1 MKASTYFILCIPLLI
16 LNCNKSD
23 HDPSTDPPIDA
34 DGYEYKIITIGNQV
48 WMAENLRTTKYNNR
62 DEIGTTVP
70 ASLDISHEYQPK
82 YQWPFSGNER
92 TALEYGRL
100 YTWYAITD
108 DRGVCPSGW
117 HVPSD
122 VDWAILCEFLGGFAI
137 SGAKLKETG
146 TAHWHN
152 PNEGATNESGFT
164 AIPSGYRR
172 TSGDFDAIGLR
183 ERWWSAA
190 ESSTTHAWR
199 LGVDYNSIELS
210 RSDQYSKFGGYSV
223 RCLKND

>member
-1 MKASTYFILCIPLLI
+1 
-16 LNCNKSD
+16 
-23 HDPSTDPPIDA
+23 
-34 DGYEYKIITIGNQV
+34 
-48 WMAENLRTTKYNNR
+48 MAENLRTTKYNNG
-62 DEIGTTVP
+62 DEIGTTIP
-70 ASLDISHEYQPK
+70 ASLGISTEFQPK
-82 YQWPFSGNER
+82 YQWSFAGDEL

-100 YTWYAITD
+100 YTWYAVTD

-117 HVPSD
+117 HVTSD
-122 VDWAILCEFLGGFAI
+122 VDWAILCEFLGGFAT

-146 TAHWHN
+146 TTHWYN

-172 TSGDFDAIGLR
+172 NSGDFDAIGLR

-210 RSDQYSKFGGYSV
+210 RTDKYPKLGGYSV